1 MKVGLCGEDYSRF
14 LRVLASSGKT
24 ARTRV
29 GGQARR
35 FDVDDDDGAAEG
47 GIAGRTN

>member
-35 FDVDDDDGAAEG
+35 FDVDDDGAGEG